1 MVREDDEAWRAIV
14 DNYGEAPQFTDEEL
28 DGPADGPSDGDAPAT
43 AAPTGSTYDV
53 PTAPDA
59 PDWGVP
65 GPGDVEERFVP
76 PVPPPLPRPTRDRAL
91 AWAGLFG
98 SPAVLLFCLVL
109 GIALPRLVS
118 YLLVGAFVGG
128 FCYLVWQMPSGPRDP
143 GDDGA
148 VV

>member
-1 MVREDDEAWRAIV
+1 MTTPPTPRLQAYRR
-14 DNYGEAPQFTDEEL
+14 
-28 DGPADGPSDGDAPAT
+28 GPL
-43 AAPTGSTYDV
+43 
-53 PTAPDA
+53 APDA
-59 PDWGVP
+59 QDWGV
-65 GPGDVEERFVP
+65 GLRESEEDRFVP
-76 PVPPPLPRPTRDRAL
+76 PVPPPLPRPTRDRAA

-98 SPAVLLFCLVL
+98 SPAVLLVCLVL